1 MVGTLLAL
9 SFGLASSSDGSFWA
23 ATIDAGQENVG
34 AACGI
39 LNTGSNIGGFVA
51 PVLTPFIASF
61 AGWSAA
67 LYFACFVATLGAAI
81 WFFVDAT
88 PRSQNLIRNAI

>member
-9 SFGLASSSDGSFWA
+9 SFGLASSSDGPFWA
-23 ATIDAGQENVG
+23 ATIDAGRENVG

-39 LNTGSNIGGFVA
+39 LNTGSNIGGFIA

-61 AGWSAA
+61 AGWSSA
-67 LYFACFVATLGAAI
+67 LYFACFVVVLGAAI

-88 PRSQNLIRNAI
+88 PPSADLIQNAI